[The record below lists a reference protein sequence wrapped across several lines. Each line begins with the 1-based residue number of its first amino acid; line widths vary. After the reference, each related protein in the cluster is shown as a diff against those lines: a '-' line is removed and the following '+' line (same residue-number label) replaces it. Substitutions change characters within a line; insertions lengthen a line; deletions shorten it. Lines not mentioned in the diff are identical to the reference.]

1 MNQDNIH
8 DALNMLDDEL
18 IHEVSKL
25 REIRKKRKNMLV
37 RLSAVA
43 ACLCLFMAS
52 VYVFGN
58 GQLKLGGGS
67 KGSTKEEDIS
77 LESSDGKEDFED
89 TDKSSVG
96 ATAEN
101 QSSKQ
106 ETEEDEK
113 TWERV
118 ENSKNFRRIS
128 LAIPTG
134 WQYTIS
140 QGGDASS
147 EEFGISFW
155 PEGETESLIDVG
167 YHSSW
172 GVCGT
177 GLEQTKITL
186 GDYSA
191 VQGTYDN
198 KEVWDYIYFHVED
211 TKGSY
216 VALNVG
222 AEAWWDE
229 YGAEAMEILAT
240 IKITEEV
247 NVEYLD

>member
-18 IHEVSKL
+18 INEVSTI
-25 REIRKKRKNMLV
+25 RDIRKKRKNMMV
-37 RLSAVA
+37 RFGAIA
-43 ACLCLFMAS
+43 ACLCLFMVS

-58 GQLKLGGGS
+58 GQLKLGGTD
-67 KGSTKEEDIS
+67 KGSAIEEDMSI
-77 LESSDGKEDFED
+77 ESSGGNDDLDD
-89 TDKSSVG
+89 TDKSNDGTSAG
-96 ATAEN
+96 N
-101 QSSKQ
+101 GSSEQQKDK
-106 ETEEDEK
+106 DEQ

-118 ENSKNFRRIS
+118 ESSKNFRRIS

-134 WQYTIS
+134 WEYAIS
-140 QGGDASS
+140 KGGEGLS

-155 PEGETESLIDVG
+155 PEGEKESAIDVG
-167 YHSSW
+167 YHSAW

-177 GLEQTKITL
+177 GLKETKITL

-198 KEVWDYIYFHVED
+198 KKVWNFIYFHVED
-211 TKGSY
+211 TKGYY
-216 VALNVG
+216 VALSAG
-222 AEAWWDE
+222 AESWWDE
-229 YGAEAMEILAT
+229 YGTKAMEILAT
-240 IKITEEV
+240 IKITEGV

>member
-18 IHEVSKL
+18 INEVSKL
-25 REIRKKRKNMLV
+25 RDIRKKRISMSV
-37 RLSAVA
+37 RVGALA
-43 ACLCLFMAS
+43 ACLFLFIVS
-52 VYVFGN
+52 VYVFGS
-58 GQLKLGGGS
+58 GQLKLGGAK
-67 KGSTKEEDIS
+67 KGAAEEDMS
-77 LESSDGKEDFED
+77 VESADGTEVLED

-96 ATAEN
+96 TSAEN
-101 QSSKQ
+101 QSSK
-106 ETEEDEK
+106 EESKEDGK

-118 ENSKNFRRIS
+118 ENSKNFRKIS

-134 WQYTIS
+134 WEYSIS
-140 QGGDASS
+140 VGGDASS
-147 EEFGISFW
+147 EEFGITFW
-155 PEGETESLIDVG
+155 PKGETEIFIDVG
-167 YHSSW
+167 YHSAW

-198 KEVWDYIYFHVED
+198 KEIWDFIHFQVED

-216 VALNVG
+216 VALNAG
-222 AEAWWDE
+222 TESWWDE
-229 YGAEAMEILAT
+229 YGTEVMEILAT
-240 IKITEEV
+240 IQITEGV